1 MVILVVMS
9 FYPRPTPRRSPNDTD
24 MLQIKKGSHVSI
36 PLWLGGFLGLQ
47 KVGPSTFVKLE
58 LPASLAPRVLNALK
72 ADARTV
78 DLRAL
83 APHFY
88 ELAARVLELE
98 EDEDVIEELSDV
110 LSEVGYSPRSTAYNR
125 SSRMTLS
132 TL

>member
-1 MVILVVMS
+1 M
-9 FYPRPTPRRSPNDTD
+9 
-24 MLQIKKGSHVSI
+24 
-36 PLWLGGFLGLQ
+36 
-47 KVGPSTFVKLE
+47 
-58 LPASLAPRVLNALK
+58 
-72 ADARTV
+72 

-110 LSEVGYSPRSTAYNR
+110 LSEVRSSLRSTVYDC
-125 SSRMTLS
+125 SFGMTLS

>member
-1 MVILVVMS
+1 MLVVMS
-9 FYPRPTPRRSPNDTD
+9 LSPRPSARRTSNDTD
-24 MLQIKKGSHVSI
+24 ILQIKKGSHVSI

-110 LSEVGYSPRSTAYNR
+110 LTEVRSGVRSTAYDCA
-125 SSRMTLS
+125 SRLTLS